1 MPKNPSAKDLPER
14 DGRAFPVRVM
24 SAEQAAA
31 CRTVDA
37 ELGPGERELR
47 RFRLAHSSE
56 PNPRRRVPFC
66 PPRARP
72 ARGEGWRGRPDP
84 FPEREPVCLDYCNAL
99 LARCPETRSE
109 AERKAVG

>member
-14 DGRAFPVRVM
+14 DGRAFPVRVL

-31 CRTVDA
+31 CRAVDA

-56 PNPRRRVPFC
+56 PNPRRRIPFC
-66 PPRARP
+66 TPRARP
-72 ARGEGWRGRPDP
+72 TRGEDRCARPGPRRG
-84 FPEREPVCLDYCNAL
+84 
-99 LARCPETRSE
+99 LARLDHYDAFLARYRETRSE